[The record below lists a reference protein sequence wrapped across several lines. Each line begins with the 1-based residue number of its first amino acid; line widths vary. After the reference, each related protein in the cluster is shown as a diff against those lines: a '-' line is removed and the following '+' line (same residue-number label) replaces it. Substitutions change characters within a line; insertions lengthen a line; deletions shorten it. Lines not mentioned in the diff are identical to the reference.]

1 MAYPK
6 SWLPLMLAAVTL
18 LAGCS
23 AINANSPPPDSLP
36 PSPPVRLMEAPESPQ
51 TARRLS
57 EALTAQEPSKQP

>member
-1 MAYPK
+1 MDSPRN
-6 SWLPLMLAAVTL
+6 WLPLMLGAVTL

-23 AINANSPPPDSLP
+23 AISGNSPPPDSLP
-36 PSPPVRLMEAPESPQ
+36 PPPVRLMEAPESPQ